1 MASHLSVVDDCLFF
15 SVHIF
20 SDCLHAMRIV
30 FNVESYFWAMISLFI
45 CVPLVIKNRL
55 RLQRVAK
62 QLMETRHELSK
73 EVSAITKDL
82 AWGSCTMVLVASVL
96 PQLHA
101 AGERARSFIV
111 RITCPVHQ
119 A

>member
-1 MASHLSVVDDCLFF
+1 MVLLF
-15 SVHIF
+15 V
-20 SDCLHAMRIV
+20 
-30 FNVESYFWAMISLFI
+30 

-55 RLQRVAK
+55 RRQRVAT

-73 EVSAITKDL
+73 EVGAITKDL

-96 PQLHA
+96 SQLHA

-111 RITCPVHQ
+111 RITCPITRRKY
-119 A
+119 